1 MKDDFSR
8 MRSFMA
14 KHAATSKKA
23 EELKEE
29 AESLYLKKLDE
40 EARLLELY
48 NQKKLTNKNTI
59 KKARAIAEKYNGT
72 K

>member
-1 MKDDFSR
+1 MKDDFSK

-14 KHAATSKKA
+14 KHTPISKKA

-48 NQKKLTNKNTI
+48 NQKKLINKNTI